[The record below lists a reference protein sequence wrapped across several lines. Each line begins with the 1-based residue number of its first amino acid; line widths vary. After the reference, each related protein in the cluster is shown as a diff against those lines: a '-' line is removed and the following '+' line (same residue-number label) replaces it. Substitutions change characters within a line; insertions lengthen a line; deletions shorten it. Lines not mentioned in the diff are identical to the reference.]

1 MDICLNPVEYALT
14 HWLSMSVMVLGCALA
29 IVLAQLLELNR
40 PWPLSV
46 ILGGIL
52 AQLIM
57 EAYPCA
63 WLILG
68 DYTII
73 PTWAV
78 MACMAYF
85 LPSTLPPRATE
96 AARSVWDY
104 FEDVDAEQAP
114 ASPTKK
120 GDSSWVK

>member
-52 AQLIM
+52 SQLVV

-63 WLILG
+63 QLVLG
-68 DYTII
+68 SYSFI
-73 PTWAV
+73 PVWALLS
-78 MACMAYF
+78 AFAYF
-85 LPSTLPPRATE
+85 TSDLAASSTSTPPPSL
-96 AARSVWDY
+96 WDY
-104 FEDVDAEQAP
+104 FEEVDALDAETGATP
-114 ASPTKK
+114 WDEYSR
-120 GDSSWVK
+120 